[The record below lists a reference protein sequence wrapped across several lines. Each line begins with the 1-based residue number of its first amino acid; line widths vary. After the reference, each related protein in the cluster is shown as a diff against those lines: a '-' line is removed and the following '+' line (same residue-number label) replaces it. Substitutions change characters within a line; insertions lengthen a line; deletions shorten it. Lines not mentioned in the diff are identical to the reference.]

1 MIHKDVEVY
10 VDDMMVKSKTKEGH
24 PNALKKFL
32 IRVEKYSL
40 RLNSNY
46 LPEWN
51 RSISR
56 QSKSN

>member
-32 IRVEKYSL
+32 TRVEKYSF
-40 RLNSNY
+40 RLVRRITYSG
-46 LPEWN
+46 
-51 RSISR
+51 
-56 QSKSN
+56 